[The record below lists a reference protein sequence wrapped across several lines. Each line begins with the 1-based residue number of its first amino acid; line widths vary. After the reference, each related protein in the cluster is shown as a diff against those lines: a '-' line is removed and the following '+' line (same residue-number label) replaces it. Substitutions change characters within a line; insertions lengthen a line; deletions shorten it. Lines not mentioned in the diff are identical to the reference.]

1 MKPFNIRDPLQIIAF
16 YTYGTN
22 THLYARGRALED
34 ENINLSAKSPWKLL
48 LNTWRRFDTDKVG
61 NSPVS
66 LVLPD
71 GTTFDAMTDEDGFFL
86 IDAQHTSLEPF
97 ANSEGWVPYE
107 IYYSAVEQ
115 SKRVKKENRFPGEF
129 LIPSEKAEFG
139 VISDI
144 DDTILHTGV
153 VSSLKWQVLKNT
165 IFKRPEK
172 RIPLEGAATFLSLLH
187 AGGNGSSA
195 NPIFYVSHSPWNL
208 YRYLLF
214 FLEKNNF
221 PKGPILLRTFRSFLL
236 RKKSREKEK
245 PQKQKEILNI
255 LRTYPDMPFILIG
268 DSGERDA
275 DIYIEIAETHPN
287 RVLAIYMR
295 SVRHRKRHLRVKG
308 LFENYK
314 TTPVLLAKDS
324 DELIAHAKKHGFIA
338 GEVVK
343 TTHEFPHRSD

>member
-1 MKPFNIRDPLQIIAF
+1 MKPFRFKDPLQIIAF

-34 ENINLSAKSPWKLL
+34 ENINLSAKSIWKLL
-48 LNTWRRFDTDKVG
+48 MNTWRRFDTDEVG

-66 LVLPD
+66 LTLAD
-71 GTTFDAMTDEDGFFL
+71 GSKYDAMTDADGFFL
-86 IDAQHTSLEPF
+86 IDAKHTGLSTF
-97 ANSEGWVPYE
+97 ANSEGWVHYE
-107 IYYSAVEQ
+107 ISYSSVEQ
-115 SKRVKKENRFPGEF
+115 SNRVKEENCFAGEF

-153 VSSLKWQVLKNT
+153 VSSLKWQVIKNT

-172 RIPLEGAATFLSLLH
+172 RIPLEGAATFLRLLH
-187 AGGNGSSA
+187 RGGNGTSA

-221 PKGPILLRTFRSFLL
+221 PKGPILLRSFKSFLL
-236 RKKSREKEK
+236 RKRVKEK
-245 PQKQKEILNI
+245 PQKQREILNI
-255 LRTYPDMPFILIG
+255 LNTYPEMPFILIG
-268 DSGERDA
+268 DSGEHDA
-275 DIYIEIAETHPN
+275 DIYMEIAETFPN
-287 RVLAIYMR
+287 RVLAIYLR
-295 SVRHRKRHLRVKG
+295 SVRHRKRHLRVQG

-324 DELIAHAKKHGFIA
+324 GELIAHARKHGFIDS
-338 GEVVK
+338 EIVR
-343 TTHEFPHRSD
+343 TIRESQHRSG